1 MTATGFSGAGRSMR
15 TLEPLGTAQPSPFC
29 QRLRRFSF
37 RTRKKGD
44 GVIRGKLRIRS
55 LPGAFLILGVL
66 VVVVGTAVAVAGYW
80 PYRAHRLSQASVDG
94 ARLNGS
100 HAAAGKGPGVR
111 SILSTTG
118 FVHSDRMKLLGPIVM
133 GVGLFIFI
141 CANTMLYENRDRETH
156 ALASTELNIC
166 CLEDPADAQ
175 SLPLQRSLGGC
186 CWAADGHLPPT
197 LLTKVLHHQE
207 TSSPA
212 ASLRSVHSD
221 SCNSSLVNVNVLGG
235 SPPAAR
241 RAVSSMDA
249 LPLPL
254 IKLNN
259 CLMDTSNDAAGGDG
273 WGAAVLPRRAYSL
286 SSRTRPYKPQATSR
300 HGATSRRPPEPADR
314 PVPVP
319 EPLRKGFSSDVCL
332 SAVGL
337 ASGGTMPGEE
347 DAEQRRKHRSW
358 PRLDLGGSRR
368 YQRLEDTEDSRDRLL
383 DKLGEQ
389 YSQLQQGAG
398 INQEKSDGF
407 SRSHSGSKAPPAM
420 FTSLFSFILPSCCA
434 CDSLCSYTVY
444 AEQYVNV
451 DLTLGCCVRLV
462 KPQYETLRCSC

>member
-66 VVVVGTAVAVAGYW
+66 VVVVGTAVAHPRW
-80 PYRAHRLSQASVDG
+80 PS
-94 ARLNGS
+94 
-100 HAAAGKGPGVR
+100 
-111 SILSTTG
+111 
-118 FVHSDRMKLLGPIVM
+118 
-133 GVGLFIFI
+133 
-141 CANTMLYENRDRETH
+141 

-221 SCNSSLVNVNVLGG
+221 SCNSSLVNVNV
-235 SPPAAR
+235 
-241 RAVSSMDA
+241 
-249 LPLPL
+249 
-254 IKLNN
+254 
-259 CLMDTSNDAAGGDG
+259 
-273 WGAAVLPRRAYSL
+273 
-286 SSRTRPYKPQATSR
+286 
-300 HGATSRRPPEPADR
+300 
-314 PVPVP
+314 
-319 EPLRKGFSSDVCL
+319 CL

-398 INQEKSDGF
+398 AG
-407 SRSHSGSKAPPAM
+407 H
-420 FTSLFSFILPSCCA
+420 
-434 CDSLCSYTVY
+434 
-444 AEQYVNV
+444 
-451 DLTLGCCVRLV
+451 LG
-462 KPQYETLRCSC
+462 

>member
-141 CANTMLYENRDRETH
+141 CANTMLYENRDRETQLLLAQAAAVSAAPSDNGPPLPDGTLTQH
-156 ALASTELNIC
+156 PRWPSALASTELNIC

-398 INQEKSDGF
+398 AG
-407 SRSHSGSKAPPAM
+407 H
-420 FTSLFSFILPSCCA
+420 
-434 CDSLCSYTVY
+434 
-444 AEQYVNV
+444 
-451 DLTLGCCVRLV
+451 LG
-462 KPQYETLRCSC
+462 